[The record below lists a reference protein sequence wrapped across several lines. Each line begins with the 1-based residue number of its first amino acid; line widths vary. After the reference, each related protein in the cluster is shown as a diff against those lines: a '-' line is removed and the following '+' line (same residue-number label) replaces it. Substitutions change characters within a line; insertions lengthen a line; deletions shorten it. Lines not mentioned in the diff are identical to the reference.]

1 MKYIKRFNESINEEE
16 FEAQCEVYISELA
29 DLEIDVEIKVFSNE
43 IIDLYINRD
52 GELFDWEYVKEVMI
66 PFLEFLYNKYT
77 IRDISINDEYLEDS
91 EDESKSAI
99 DRIVSEL
106 MGYDEREIT
115 FDHIISDDFN
125 SSEISWIKIKLK

>member
-29 DLEIDVEIKVFSNE
+29 DLEIEVEIKVFSNE

-91 EDESKSAI
+91 EDEL
-99 DRIVSEL
+99 SEL